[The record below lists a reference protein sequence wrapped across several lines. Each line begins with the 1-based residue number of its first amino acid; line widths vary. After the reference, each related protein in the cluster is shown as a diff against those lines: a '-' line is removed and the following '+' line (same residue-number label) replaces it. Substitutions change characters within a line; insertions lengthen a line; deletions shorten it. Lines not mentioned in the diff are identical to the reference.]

1 MRGRAPASGEEEERG
16 AARAGAGVRP
26 VARIPRGRGIG
37 RRAVRV
43 ALGGLLAVVLLGV
56 LSDAGAAPGAADPAG
71 ERAARVAKLA
81 ALEAADLRR
90 LAEWG
95 DKNGL
100 AGTAA
105 LDWERALS
113 LDPKDEATHK
123 RLGFVRKGPAWV
135 RDDATAALVRAAT
148 DAKPEQREAY
158 AARREA
164 EVVRPATARLRE
176 HAVWCRQAGL
186 GTAADEALEQVVRR
200 DPDDALS
207 RLALGQVL
215 DPFEG
220 WVPRAI
226 RGRRVADAAAER
238 EVRRLRSLVGEP
250 VAVDEVPAR
259 STVVDA
265 PLTSW
270 RLREWRL
277 ETDLDDD
284 AASLVLATVDL
295 GARWFRDRFGLGAGE
310 PVLPGEA
317 VFVVLSTNERY
328 LRAVDGEPGISA
340 GLKAFARNL
349 SALPLPH
356 RADRGPWTVLV
367 ERPDGASA
375 ADACLHYA
383 IHLLMQARF
392 RVEAE
397 EAWLYEGLAVY
408 AVLRLFG
415 TNQHWCV
422 KQEQTSARP
431 LDPMATPPPEWST
444 DVLAM
449 VFRREDEP
457 LRRLVGASLNELDG
471 PMLLKAWSLL
481 RLLFEEHP
489 TEGVA
494 FLEAKGR
501 GLGTE
506 AAFRAATGLGL
517 DEVDAAWRL
526 AVLETEGE

>member
-1 MRGRAPASGEEEERG
+1 MTGRGAVSREEEEKAGGGRAAQAVGRPARPRASLARRG
-16 AARAGAGVRP
+16 GV
-26 VARIPRGRGIG
+26 
-37 RRAVRV
+37 AVV
-43 ALGGLLAVVLLGV
+43 TLLLAAVLL
-56 LSDAGAAPGAADPAG
+56 LLAPPPAAPAVPDPAA
-71 ERAARVAKLA
+71 ERAARVAKMTLA
-81 ALEAADLRR
+81 EAADLRR

-105 LDWERALS
+105 ADWERARA
-113 LDPKDEATHK
+113 LDPKDEATRK
-123 RLGFVRKGPAWV
+123 RLGFVRKGSAWM

-148 DAKPEQREAY
+148 DAKPEHREAY
-158 AARREA
+158 EARREA
-164 EVVRPATARLRE
+164 EVVRPATVRLRE
-176 HAVWCRQAGL
+176 HALWCRQAGL
-186 GTAADEALEQVVRR
+186 AAAADEALSQVVAR
-200 DPDDALS
+200 DPEDVWS
-207 RLALGQVL
+207 RLALGEVL
-215 DPFEG
+215 DPLEG
-220 WVPRAI
+220 WVPAAI
-226 RGRRVADAAAER
+226 RGRRVAEHTAEST
-238 EVRRLRSLVGEP
+238 VRRLRSLVGEP
-250 VAVDEVPAR
+250 VGVDEVPAR

-277 ETDLDDD
+277 ETDLDDE
-284 AASLVLATVDL
+284 AASLILATVDL
-295 GARWFRDRFGLGAGE
+295 GARWFRARFGLGAGE

-317 VFVVLSTNERY
+317 VFVVLSTSERY
-328 LRAVDGEPGISA
+328 LRAVDAEPGISA
-340 GLKAFARNL
+340 GLKSFARAL

-356 RADRGPWTVLV
+356 RADRGPWTVIV

-383 IHLLMQARF
+383 IHHLMQARF

-422 KQEQTSARP
+422 KQEQTSAKP
-431 LDPMATPPPEWST
+431 LDPMATPPTDWPT

-457 LRRLVGASLNELDG
+457 LRRIVGASLNELDG
-471 PMLLKAWSLL
+471 SMLLKAWSLL

-489 TEGVA
+489 EEGVA

-501 GLGTE
+501 GLTTE
-506 AAFRAATGLGL
+506 AAFRAATGLDI

-526 AVLETEGE
+526 AVLQTEGE